1 MKYLFLTLLLLSSQV
16 YSQTVNDIPFS
27 EIEADYISVFAYSKF
42 MSNKLKVHVDF
53 GQFNSI
59 WRTKDTKFRGRDGK
73 SIEFNSIAHLLN
85 YFSSNGYDLIDT
97 NVYAMDATIGHTV
110 YYNVI
115 MRKSKRN

>member
-1 MKYLFLTLLLLSSQV
+1 MKYLILILLFSTTSV
-16 YSQTVNDIPFS
+16 FSQTVNDVPFA
-27 EIEADYISVFAYSKF
+27 EIEADYITVLAYSKF

-73 SIEFNSIAHLLN
+73 NVEFNSIAHLLN

-97 NVYAMDATIGHTV
+97 NIYAMDAAIGHTV
-110 YYNVI
+110 YYTVI
-115 MRKSKRN
+115 MRKSKRS